1 MLANYKG
8 GIHLKKLVT
17 ILLAG
22 LMCGAILAG
31 CGNSEDPKQVLQGY
45 SGNESYSDGDET
57 STQQDFSIYI
67 YDKSYDSKFS
77 KDENYIKVTSKNKE
91 DITGYFQDFDTW
103 GTTSSFSDNYNFKT
117 DMITDGDYYCIA
129 DEKVNIS
136 SVGQRKAV
144 KIYHEYSVYYYD
156 TESHTLYYIHNDLN
170 ES

>member
-57 STQQDFSIYI
+57 STQQDFSI
-67 YDKSYDSKFS
+67 
-77 KDENYIKVTSKNKE
+77 
-91 DITGYFQDFDTW
+91 
-103 GTTSSFSDNYNFKT
+103 
-117 DMITDGDYYCIA
+117 
-129 DEKVNIS
+129 
-136 SVGQRKAV
+136 
-144 KIYHEYSVYYYD
+144 
-156 TESHTLYYIHNDLN
+156 
-170 ES
+170 

>member
-57 STQQDFSIYI
+57 STQQDFSIYT

-77 KDENYIKVTSKNKE
+77 KDENYTKVTSKNKE
-91 DITGYFQDFDTW
+91 DI
-103 GTTSSFSDNYNFKT
+103 
-117 DMITDGDYYCIA
+117 
-129 DEKVNIS
+129 
-136 SVGQRKAV
+136 
-144 KIYHEYSVYYYD
+144 
-156 TESHTLYYIHNDLN
+156 
-170 ES
+170 

>member
-8 GIHLKKLVT
+8 GIHLKKIVT

-31 CGNSEDPKQVLQGY
+31 CGNSESPKQVLKGY
-45 SGNESYSDGDET
+45 SDSETYSDGDES
-57 STQQDFSIYI
+57 STQQDFSKYT

-77 KDENYIKVTSKNKE
+77 KDENYTKVTSKNKE

-103 GTTSSFSDNYNFKT
+103 GTTSSFSDHYDFKT
-117 DMITDGDYYCIA
+117 DMITEGDYYCIA
-129 DEKVNIS
+129 DENVNVS

-156 TESHTLYYIHNDLN
+156 TESHTLYYIHNNLN

>member
-1 MLANYKG
+1 M
-8 GIHLKKLVT
+8 KKIVT

-31 CGNSEDPKQVLQGY
+31 CGNSEAPKQVLKGY
-45 SGNESYSDGDET
+45 SDSETYSDGDES
-57 STQQDFSIYI
+57 STQQNFSKYT

-77 KDENYIKVTSKNKE
+77 KDENYTKVTSKNKE

-103 GTTSSFSDNYNFKT
+103 GTTSSFSDH
-117 DMITDGDYYCIA
+117 YCIA
-129 DEKVNIS
+129 DENVNVS

-156 TESHTLYYIHNDLN
+156 TESHTLYYIHNNLN